1 MSTTQP
7 NPENGIDSA
16 VSVFWKSCRTFE
28 ASLSDTD
35 KAFFEKFQ
43 SPREMLKQIKHDV
56 LNHKIQRSTMAK
68 CARRIEVVSTKFSP
82 FFGIIDIFVQTHPEY
97 AGIFWGAIRLVF
109 LWGSNFTSFLEKT
122 CEMFEF
128 MVHALPAYEDAA
140 EAQTKL
146 LQNRLSARILDAL
159 SMVYSDILEFCAQVC
174 RILSPDRNFSR
185 KAKTI
190 WKLSWTPFH
199 IQFGGLLE
207 SFKKHAQI
215 FKLEVKS
222 YNYRL
227 TVENNRKLDKLTVES
242 NKKLD
247 RLTVENNRKLDVLYE
262 ELKNLRLSSQNT
274 TNGEAIS
281 HQGNLPDDEKAEK
294 IQQTINAVKTWIKPP
309 EWQDIYE
316 SASARRLSGTGD
328 WISQNRSVKFWLSR
342 LESAWSEGT
351 SPDPNFLLIKGKPGY
366 GKTILSAALID
377 QLQMLPDQS
386 GKAFIHF
393 HYYDRLRAWSG
404 NTEAAGALRAWL
416 VQLIHAHQDE
426 IDEEALGA
434 MTMLMRKAGSGQQ
447 RASGEE
453 IVALLKWFLY
463 RYPRTIMIIDG
474 VEETDN
480 PDEFFRLLSILMSDP
495 VLPAPSEAID
505 GTENPAAQGL
515 PLKNPLKLKCAAGIL
530 VFARPSVS
538 VPDNVICDEVTFD
551 RSLNQYDI
559 EWYLESNMHDIV
571 GKGFLGRMSK
581 SEVEKTSRLIVNR
594 ADGMFLFAKLLVEY
608 LKTEGLFVTQRKEVL
623 RKVVLFEGLE
633 ELYGAILSTLQRIL
647 PPEARRNLQRAFEW
661 TAESLAPLHFDQLQD
676 AIRVSQGHPISV
688 DDIIPNFEKQLG
700 RFSGALLEPTSSGK
714 VTFIHSTLVDYLSED
729 RSEHRE
735 GNNHKHEFY
744 LNRQHTRMRL
754 GLYCTSFLS
763 RIIPHGPLGGQSDIT
778 PSCEAIKSQ
787 FPILNY
793 MVKYWTPHIEQSIAT
808 FIDHRDEETERLLN
822 DLITELHSFSLR
834 KKAVMTWIEACWLFR
849 IVPSMDFI
857 LAGFL
862 EDCFRRS
869 WSKDL
874 QNLTTDL
881 LELSNDVQKLNQR
894 WDHVLSA
901 QPNEIWE
908 PSILTLSKS
917 RFWLETDKAKSRELT
932 SVTNDDPI
940 VISLKSEV
948 STNGLEVGQVNLIPP
963 RDLGVRPDQCKSCRG
978 EGSLSKDQTPRIYGW
993 KVSFE
998 AWSLSTK
1005 RVLFSA
1011 RFDLN
1016 QYEVGSDIQT
1026 CKEGH
1031 CYPWTT
1037 INVPLAIAGNLRK
1050 VQISNTLLTILDLDQ
1065 SIEAENARGCSFIID
1080 YIDPWQDLR
1089 RERSSRN
1096 PVSFVRGTMFSPL
1109 SNFLLLVDAHHGLA
1123 ILKFDKDQ
1131 CTIFSRIEGFGIEDK
1146 EGYVLARHA
1155 CFHPFLPILA
1165 VVRFKNVSLW
1175 DFSQIDNPMVSIC
1188 SRELEDL
1195 QFSTCGNFVF
1205 GFDNS
1210 RGVRQFIFLG
1220 IAEEI
1225 SKLRKHNLIQAQ
1237 ANNYEQSIS
1246 SLLNDSI
1253 SQDATPNNSQKP
1265 NAVVFG
1271 KDAQGVASASML
1283 REFHEEG
1290 TLLLTTL
1297 RQDGI
1302 IRTETLSRL
1311 PKDYK
1316 LTEAVV
1322 AMPSEDEKE
1331 NIFRIVI
1338 NVKPKLR
1345 HSISPDEKRL
1355 PVVIERKRCSVPTF
1369 ERKRKRG
1376 LSAGQNKDLRIL
1388 KILKDG
1394 RKSEGEGD

>member
-342 LESAWSEGT
+342 LESAW
-351 SPDPNFLLIKGKPGY
+351 
-366 GKTILSAALID
+366 
-377 QLQMLPDQS
+377 
-386 GKAFIHF
+386 
-393 HYYDRLRAWSG
+393 LRAWSG

-963 RDLGVRPDQCKSCRG
+963 RCPSRSVQKLQRRRLFVQRPNTSNLWL
-978 EGSLSKDQTPRIYGW
+978 ET
-993 KVSFE
+993 
-998 AWSLSTK
+998 
-1005 RVLFSA
+1005 
-1011 RFDLN
+1011 
-1016 QYEVGSDIQT
+1016 
-1026 CKEGH
+1026 
-1031 CYPWTT
+1031 
-1037 INVPLAIAGNLRK
+1037 IAGNLRK